1 MRIVHEDIAYE
12 DYQILIVQEIV
23 AQVRD
28 RLQDAGVRGAPL
40 QELVEGIAFDVG
52 ALIDGSASVSTEDD
66 DSPLAP
72 LLGFAI
78 GRMRDRLL
86 LPAPGCG
93 SSLHEFVPG
102 AVRQAFDEA

>member
-28 RLQDAGVRGAPL
+28 RLERAGLRGAAL
-40 QELVEGIAFDVG
+40 QDLVEGIAFDVG
-52 ALIDGSASVSTEDD
+52 GLVDGSASVSTEDD
-66 DSPLAP
+66 DSPLTP
-72 LLGFAI
+72 ILGFAI

-86 LPAPGCG
+86 LPAQGGG

-102 AVRQAFDEA
+102 AVREAFDGA